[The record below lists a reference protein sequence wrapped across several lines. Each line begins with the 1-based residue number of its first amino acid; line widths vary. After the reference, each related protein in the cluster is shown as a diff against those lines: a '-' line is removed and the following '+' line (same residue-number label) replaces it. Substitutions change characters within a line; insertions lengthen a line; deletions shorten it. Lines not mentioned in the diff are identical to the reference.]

1 MVSADPAAKLP
12 SKGTLRLEGTIY
24 VQHGRPML
32 LTALPAQ
39 DVVRHKK
46 VDTYDPYTK
55 KGYQR
60 SPSPTR
66 IAAAAR
72 FYAEKAGH
80 MPNPLLVNVREDDFG
95 RVDLVVTGADREGF
109 ELARTEHGDWIGH
122 GYIEIPTDLAIYLY
136 DGQHRAG
143 GLETVLADY
152 EGFESFPIPL
162 SISLGLDETQE
173 MTEFYEVNTN
183 AKSVRTDL
191 AWQLLKEMADQD
203 PELAERLEMEGKDWV
218 TRGIAVVEEL
228 EKLPGPWK
236 DRIQAPNQKL
246 RRSDGLTIPQAQ
258 FVRSLRPVLDMPLM
272 ARADPSKIAQVIN
285 AYWQGISSVLPEPFL
300 PGTNPKEYAIQ
311 KGQGAVALHRVLPQA
326 IETARS
332 RGESLNAPNAYAE
345 VMKNLPNLAGEVV
358 TEGGPVPVS
367 GPDFWRSGA
376 EGVASQFSG
385 DAGRKRLSVLIRQLM
400 PKPAEELNF

>member
-1 MVSADPAAKLP
+1 MSTTENPTKLP
-12 SKGTLRLEGTIY
+12 AKSTIRLEGTVY
-24 VQHGRPML
+24 VQRGRSML

-39 DVVRHKK
+39 DVVRQKE

-60 SPSPTR
+60 TPSPAR
-66 IAAAAR
+66 IASAAR
-72 FYAEKAGH
+72 YYAEKDGH
-80 MPNPLLVNVREDDFG
+80 MPNPLLVNIREDDFG
-95 RVDLVVTGADREGF
+95 RVDLVVMSDHAGF
-109 ELARTEHGDWIGH
+109 EAARAGGGDWIGH
-122 GYIEIPTDLAIYLY
+122 GYIEIPIDLALYLY
-136 DGQHRAG
+136 DGQHRVG
-143 GLETVLADY
+143 GLETVLSDY
-152 EGFESFPIPL
+152 EGFGTFPVPL
-162 SISLGLDETQE
+162 SISLGLDEIEE

-228 EKLPGPWK
+228 VKLPGPWK

-246 RRSDGLTIPQAQ
+246 RRTDGLTIPQAQ

-272 ARADPSKIAQVIN
+272 AKADPAKIAQLID
-285 AYWQGISSVLPEPFL
+285 AYWQGIASVLPEAFL

-326 IETARS
+326 IETVRS
-332 RGESLNAPNAYAE
+332 RGESLNDPTAYGE
-345 VMKNLPNLAGEVV
+345 VMKNLPNLSGEVV
-358 TEGGPVPVS
+358 TDLGPAPVS
-367 GPDFWRSGA
+367 GADFWKSGS
-376 EGVASQFSG
+376 EGAASQFSG
-385 DAGRKRLSVLIRQLM
+385 DAGRKRLSVLIRQMM

>member
-1 MVSADPAAKLP
+1 MSTTEHPMKLP
-12 SKGTLRLEGTIY
+12 VKNTVRLEGTVYI
-24 VQHGRPML
+24 QRGRPML

-66 IAAAAR
+66 IASAAR
-72 FYAEKAGH
+72 YYAEKGGF
-80 MPNPLLVNVREDDFG
+80 MPNPLLVNIRQNDFG
-95 RVDLVVTGADREGF
+95 HVELVVTADLESF
-109 ELARTEHGDWIGH
+109 EHARANGGDWIGH
-122 GYIEIPTDLAIYLY
+122 GYIEVPSDLPLYLY
-136 DGQHRAG
+136 DGQHRGG
-143 GLETVLADY
+143 GLELVLDDY
-152 EGFESFPIPL
+152 DGFETFPVPL
-162 SISLGLDETQE
+162 AISLGLDSTEE

-191 AWQLLKEMADQD
+191 AWQLLKVMADED

-218 TRGIAVVEEL
+218 TRGISVVEEL
-228 EKLPGPWK
+228 MKLSGPWE

-246 RRSDGLTIPQAQ
+246 RRSDTLTIPQAQ
-258 FVRSLRPVLDMPLM
+258 FVRSLRPLLDMPLM
-272 ARADPSKIAQVIN
+272 ARAEPAKIAQLIN
-285 AYWQGISSVLPEPFL
+285 AYWQGIASVLPEPFL
-300 PGTNPKEYAIQ
+300 RGTNPKDYAIQ

-326 IETARS
+326 IESIRS
-332 RGESLNAPNAYAE
+332 RGESLNDPTAYAE
-345 VMKNLPNLAGEVV
+345 VMKDLPTLSGEII
-358 TEGGPVPVS
+358 TEAGPVPVQ
-367 GPDFWRSGA
+367 GPEFWRSGS

-400 PKPAEELNF
+400 PKPAEDLNF

>member
-1 MVSADPAAKLP
+1 MSTTGNPTKLP
-12 SKGTLRLEGTIY
+12 AKSTIRLDGTVY
-24 VQHGRPML
+24 VQRGRPML
-32 LTALPAQ
+32 LTALPAE

-60 SPSPTR
+60 TPSPTR
-66 IAAAAR
+66 IASAAR
-72 FYAEKAGH
+72 YYGEKNGH
-80 MPNPLLVNVREDDFG
+80 MPNPLLVNIRQDDFG
-95 RVDLVVTGADREGF
+95 RVDLVVTSDRDGF
-109 ELARTEHGDWIGH
+109 EAARAKGGDWIGH
-122 GYIEIPTDLAIYLY
+122 GYIEIPTDLLIHLY
-136 DGQHRAG
+136 DGQHRVG
-143 GLETVLADY
+143 GLETALDEY
-152 EGFESFPIPL
+152 EGFETFPVPL

-228 EKLPGPWK
+228 VTLPGPWK
-236 DRIQAPNQKL
+236 DRIQAPNQKP
-246 RRSDGLTIPQAQ
+246 RRTDGLTIPQAQ

-272 ARADPSKIAQVIN
+272 AKADPVKIAELIN
-285 AYWQGISSVLPEPFL
+285 AYWQGIASVLPEPFL

-326 IETARS
+326 IETIRS
-332 RGESLNAPNAYAE
+332 RGESLNDPTAYAE
-345 VMKNLPNLAGEVV
+345 VVKNLPNLSGEVV
-358 TEGGPVPVS
+358 TETGPVPVS
-367 GPDFWRSGA
+367 GAEFWKSGPD
-376 EGVASQFSG
+376 GVASQFSG
-385 DAGRKRLSVLIRQLM
+385 DAGRKRLSVLIRQLL